1 MFLDVLQEKNSE
13 LIKTAI
19 ELHQKGEILPDT
31 YVLDVDAILKNG
43 RDLYEKAQKNGIK
56 LYVMTKQFGRIPY
69 LAKKLI

>member
-31 YVLDVDAILKNG
+31 YVLDVDAILKKWK
-43 RDLYEKAQKNGIK
+43 RSLRKS
-56 LYVMTKQFGRIPY
+56 TKEWNKTLCYDKTVWANSIFS
-69 LAKKLI
+69 